1 MVPNT
6 CVTLA
11 GQSCTFPFKYNGVE
25 YYQCTYAD
33 SPLPWCATET
43 DSSGNVVPN
52 KWGDCSVSQTSG
64 CTQETI
70 TVPTCTTSSGPETGK
85 SCVFPFRYNG
95 IVYSECTSV
104 DQSAAWCATEV
115 DAGGNYISNKYGFC
129 PSSCPSSGSSTT
141 TTTTSTT
148 TTTTTTTTVST
159 TTTVTTTTSSSTT
172 TT

>member
-1 MVPNT
+1 M
-6 CVTLA
+6 
-11 GQSCTFPFKYNGVE
+11 G
-25 YYQCTYAD
+25 
-33 SPLPWCATET
+33 
-43 DSSGNVVPN
+43 
-52 KWGDCSVSQTSG
+52 TSG

-115 DAGGNYISNKYGFC
+115 DAGGNFISNKYGFC

-141 TTTTSTT
+141 TTTTSSSSAS
-148 TTTTTTTTVST
+148 TTTTVST
-159 TTTVTTTTSSSTT
+159 TTTASSSTT
-172 TT
+172 CTTSSGPAAGQP

>member
-1 MVPNT
+1 M
-6 CVTLA
+6 
-11 GQSCTFPFKYNGVE
+11 G
-25 YYQCTYAD
+25 
-33 SPLPWCATET
+33 
-43 DSSGNVVPN
+43 
-52 KWGDCSVSQTSG
+52 TSG

-70 TVPTCTTSSGPETGK
+70 TVPTCTTSSGPETSK

-115 DAGGNYISNKYGFC
+115 DARGNFISNKYGFC

-148 TTTTTTTTVST
+148 TTTTTSSPSST
-159 TTTVTTTTSSSTT
+159 TTASSSTT
-172 TT
+172 CTTSSGPAAGQP